1 MCLQHDPANAS
12 PNVARL
18 RDHAIHPAEKPY
30 LLHCDSI
37 HCVVHRCTD
46 DWGEFY
52 FDNGATVHYTFEHH
66 QEKNIDDARYDHGN
80 ETLSFYDAVIVNP
93 GNSPRMTQTHVVELA
108 HELQAIGVPLFW
120 LSSYDGHGD
129 IGLWSEEHR
138 ERFTA
143 SGAHFVPIGD
153 MARGL
158 KAWTKGSV
166 EGSHSDRHYCLPGP
180 PDEMALLMLKLL
192 WAVYE
197 EKK

>member
-18 RDHAIHPAEKPY
+18 GDHAIHPAEKPY

-93 GNSPRMTQTHVVELA
+93 GNGPRMTQTHVVELA